1 MNNRLFCIP
10 ITLGIAAVLIAAAPV
25 TAAEGEPPSGEKT
38 AAPAGDKF
46 ETMPDSGAKP
56 AEETTAAGNT
66 ETEDG
71 GGDTGDGTKTR
82 QPATDRATAPREGGG
97 NMMYLLLMIGGFFIL
112 MMFLS
117 GRGKRKQQKKHQEL
131 LDALKKGDRI
141 VTIGGLCGNVVEVR
155 EKEIVAKVGEN
166 ARITLARWAIRA
178 AGEEAGEDRQKDTRD
193 DQ

>member
-1 MNNRLFCIP
+1 MNSRLFCLS
-10 ITLGIAAVLIAAAPV
+10 ITLGIAAVLIAAAPG
-25 TAAEGEPPSGEKT
+25 TAAQEEPASSEKT
-38 AAPAGDKF
+38 AAPAGEKF
-46 ETMPDSGAKP
+46 ETMPDSGAEP
-56 AEETTAAGNT
+56 AEETTDAGNT
-66 ETEDG
+66 DTEDG
-71 GGDTGDGTKTR
+71 GGEPGDGTNTQ
-82 QPATDRATAPREGGG
+82 QPTTDRATGTREGGG

-117 GRGKRKQQKKHQEL
+117 GRSKRKQQKKHQEL

-141 VTIGGLCGNVVEVR
+141 VTIGGLCGTVVEVR